1 VPHRRRRVERSL
13 LKSERTGKGTPE
25 DRTFTYL
32 NSRIHTR
39 ESSTLMFSTVAASA
53 SLVLLGI

>member
-1 VPHRRRRVERSL
+1 M
-13 LKSERTGKGTPE
+13 KSERTGKGTPE